1 MTDRYGK
8 VEYNN
13 YAENQ
18 VTDAEFEE
26 LISLKVSGP
35 EIRFKTWFGLDYV
48 HNGYTVIAKF
58 PVQGLFFTLSK
69 LSCEF
74 HRIISRRPL
83 VTRNKPFLE
92 NMSKVYVVIIT

>member
-1 MTDRYGK
+1 MKLKFDIMTDRYGK

-13 YAENQ
+13 HPENQ
-18 VTDAEFEE
+18 LTDVEFEE

-58 PVQGLFFTLSK
+58 PV
-69 LSCEF
+69 
-74 HRIISRRPL
+74 
-83 VTRNKPFLE
+83 
-92 NMSKVYVVIIT
+92 

>member
-1 MTDRYGK
+1 MRNLVKLKFDIMTDRYGK

-18 VTDAEFEE
+18 LTDDEFEE
-26 LISLKVSGP
+26 LINLKVSGP

-58 PVQGLFFTLSK
+58 PV
-69 LSCEF
+69 
-74 HRIISRRPL
+74 
-83 VTRNKPFLE
+83 
-92 NMSKVYVVIIT
+92 

>member
-1 MTDRYGK
+1 MRNLVKLKFDIMTDRYGK
-8 VEYNN
+8 IEYNN

-18 VTDAEFEE
+18 LTDAEFEE

-58 PVQGLFFTLSK
+58 PV
-69 LSCEF
+69 
-74 HRIISRRPL
+74 
-83 VTRNKPFLE
+83 
-92 NMSKVYVVIIT
+92 

>member
-13 YAENQ
+13 YPENQ
-18 VTDAEFEE
+18 LTDAEFEE
-26 LISLKVSGP
+26 IISLKVSGP

-58 PVQGLFFTLSK
+58 PVQGVHFLCFF
-69 LSCEF
+69 
-74 HRIISRRPL
+74 RIYFTRDHIWRPEISYFR
-83 VTRNKPFLE
+83 
-92 NMSKVYVVIIT
+92 